1 MVSRRFLLTEIL
13 HLTHDLIGGIPM
25 EKIVGSKTS
34 VFVGSFATDY
44 TDLLLRDPETV
55 PMYQCTNASQSR
67 AMISNRLSYFFDLHG
82 PCVTVDTACSGSLV
96 ALHLG
101 CQSLRTG
108 DARCSIVAGVNVI
121 LNHEFMITM
130 SMMR

>member
-1 MVSRRFLLTEIL
+1 
-13 HLTHDLIGGIPM
+13 M
-25 EKIVGSKTS
+25 ERIMGTKTS

-44 TDLLLRDPETV
+44 TDLLLRDPEAL
-55 PMYQCTNASQSR
+55 PMHQCTNSSQSR

-101 CQSLRTG
+101 CRSLQTG
-108 DARCSIVAGVNVI
+108 DAKCSVVAGVNVI
-121 LNHEFMITM
+121 LSHEFMITM
-130 SMMR
+130 SMMK

>member
-1 MVSRRFLLTEIL
+1 
-13 HLTHDLIGGIPM
+13 M

-44 TDLLLRDPETV
+44 TDLLLRDPDTV
-55 PMYQCTNASQSR
+55 PMYQCTNAGQSR

-108 DARCSIVAGVNVI
+108 DAKCSIVAGVNVI

-130 SMMR
+130 SMMRYVFACHQ